1 MSALTF
7 RYALTS
13 KLIDSTIVFYFTSH
27 AITVDETDIAIGRSL
42 MLNSRMSYSDLGKTL
57 GLTPQTV
64 HHRVQELMD
73 AGIIMHPGTYISE
86 HYHGNMWVVVYGW
99 SRAPSMDQV
108 ASRLETDRRVAVFF
122 VASGNFVYVHGLVKD
137 ASDMA
142 GFVSMVQKEA
152 VMHELQVGILP
163 TPPPAPK
170 ESLSKLDLRIVKAL
184 ESDARR
190 PISDVAEE
198 VGVTVKTARKRL
210 DRMTEERL
218 IVFSIHWRLDS
229 QPDPITN
236 VHLTIREDVDK
247 EKVAFSLIK
256 KLSAGVVRTMSF
268 SNIPNQ
274 LIITLWTRNNKE
286 THRICQELEHE
297 GLFVSVVPNILQ
309 AIYYFEEHRTLYL
322 KEMMES
328 ASKLEGTTRKGQ
340 K

>member
-1 MSALTF
+1 
-7 RYALTS
+7 
-13 KLIDSTIVFYFTSH
+13 
-27 AITVDETDIAIGRSL
+27 VDEIDIAIGRSL

-57 GLTPQTV
+57 GLTPQVV

-73 AGIIMHPGTYISE
+73 AGIITHPGTYISE
-86 HYHGNMWVVVYGW
+86 HYHGDMWIVVYGW

-108 ASRLETDRRVAVFF
+108 ASKLEKDRRVAVFF

-142 GFVSMVQKEA
+142 RFVSIVQKEA
-152 VMHELQVGILP
+152 MMHELQVGILP

-170 ESLSKLDLRIVKAL
+170 EALSKLDLRIVKSL
-184 ESDARR
+184 EADSRR
-190 PISDVAEE
+190 PITEVAEE

-210 DRMTEERL
+210 DRITENGL
-218 IVFSIHWRLDS
+218 IVFSIHWLLDS

-236 VHLTIREDVDK
+236 IHLTISEDAEK
-247 EKVAFSLIK
+247 EKVAFLLIK
-256 KLSAGVVRTMSF
+256 KLSAGVIRTMAF

-274 LIITLWTRNNKE
+274 LIVTLWTRNNKE
-286 THRICQELEHE
+286 THRVCQELERE

-309 AIYYFEEHRTLYL
+309 AIYYFESHRTSYL

-328 ASKLEGTTRKGQ
+328 ASKDERMPRKGH
-340 K
+340 